1 MGGCGCVPA
10 RLWLQRQDRL
20 GLAWGQSLAI
30 PDVDSGELWS
40 VWEQRSSLLGED
52 GFGSRGWQSWARGW
66 EAWSSLGSPELWAPE
81 DTAVFLR

>member
-10 RLWLQRQDRL
+10 RLWLQKQDRL
-20 GLAWGQSLAI
+20 GLAWGQRLAI

-52 GFGSRGWQSWARGW
+52 GF
-66 EAWSSLGSPELWAPE
+66 SSLGGRAGPGAGKPGVPLAHVSSGL
-81 DTAVFLR
+81 LRIQQFC